1 MRFYYHFC
9 LCVCSCWWRSGVAGS
24 SDLGYLVGG
33 SQKDVRPL
41 CLSLCHTLSY
51 ICSYR
56 QAQAAVLAVLPRL
69 HQLKVPTKRPTDYFA
84 EMAKSDQQMQKVRNG
99 KGFLWKTE
107 ALYFSL
113 YSWLVSLNVQT
124 NKGITTLIGSQLSE
138 ENYYLSYLCQIH
150 ANQHQL
156 DKCKVDFFL
165 IKTVKGGR

>member
-1 MRFYYHFC
+1 M
-9 LCVCSCWWRSGVAGS
+9 CSCWWRSGVAGP
-24 SDLGYLVGG
+24 SDLGYLMRG
-33 SQKDVRPL
+33 SQKDVIRPL
-41 CLSLCHTLSY
+41 CLSLFHTLSY
-51 ICSYR
+51 IRSYR

-107 ALYFSL
+107 ALYLSL
-113 YSWLVSLNVQT
+113 YSCLVSLNVQT
-124 NKGITTLIGSQLSE
+124 NKGISTLKGSQLSE

-150 ANQHQL
+150 ANQHQV

-165 IKTVKGGR
+165 I